1 MYTLKILIAVVTLLP
16 FSVVS
21 AQNGLLQGDAG
32 DFGTFVE
39 GLVELINN
47 FLIPLI
53 IAFAVLA
60 FIWGVFTYFIAGADD
75 EEKRAS
81 GRYLMLYS
89 IIGFVVIVT
98 LWSIIGF
105 VIAGLGLDPTI
116 GPIAPPQ
123 ALPTFSP

>member
-1 MYTLKILIAVVTLLP
+1 MDMIIKRILLVVIALMP
-16 FSVVS
+16 VS
-21 AQNGLLQGDAG
+21 AARAQEGLLQGDAG
-32 DFGTFVE
+32 NFGVFVE

-47 FLIPLI
+47 FLIPLV

-60 FIWGVFTYFIAGADD
+60 FIWGVFKYFIAGADD

-81 GRYLMLYS
+81 GRYLMLYA

-105 VIAGLGLDPTI
+105 VISGLGLDPNI

-123 ALPTFSP
+123 ALPVF

>member
-1 MYTLKILIAVVTLLP
+1 MIIKRILLVVMALMP
-16 FSVVS
+16 VS
-21 AQNGLLQGDAG
+21 AARAQEGLLQGDAG
-32 DFGTFVE
+32 NFGVFVE

-47 FLIPLI
+47 FLIPLV

-60 FIWGVFTYFIAGADD
+60 FIWGVIKYFIAGADD

-81 GRYLMLYS
+81 GRYLMLYA

-105 VIAGLGLDPTI
+105 VISGLGLDPNI

-123 ALPTFSP
+123 ALPTF